1 MHHRQRITL
10 LSAEDA
16 DAIVLRERSSV
27 LLLGSTGRGPSKR
40 HDTRVQSYSL
50 RPSTTVYGH
59 EGDDYADGS
68 VSTSSVTERSGAGSA
83 APNRTRLSVS
93 PDLCSAFEDLFET
106 DWEGYIWKQGHVVR
120 SWRYRYAVLSGTT
133 FSYYVSKDVAKV
145 DTEKFRGR
153 VTVTGATRDPNRSN
167 GVLITTTINKVFAM
181 YTRSSIECEIWVK
194 MLLQAV
200 QNTHGSKPGQSF
212 SGMSNGRDSDIPS
225 GRTSQWNPSVS
236 ATLPSSTTGSLSSQ
250 TVRSSGDWKARNLAT
265 VKQYYAMWTT
275 QLLDQTGVDDSAA
288 NLISLFP
295 ICSPEMIVAV
305 TYPCEFLPST
315 KFFGRE
321 GLVDVVLGFSRFVL
335 FKRFSVSRYM
345 TTKQPNV
352 LHVLAA
358 GTIWNKSLQREFT
371 FTTRDE
377 IQLSPGGRVL
387 GLQMQIEVDIAAFQ
401 MSDAERKAAKAERA
415 FQASTSKR
423 VLSLSIQ
430 HFHVNRVL
438 GKGTFGTVVLAERKN
453 TGEVFAV
460 KILEKSSMSNYD
472 KLRTKTEMR
481 ILRDV
486 HHPFIAPLRFSF
498 QSQSRVFLGM
508 DYYPGGSLYTHMNR
522 FSSNKEHRVKIP
534 LDLDRVKFYT
544 AQIVLSL
551 SHLHACDIV
560 YRDLKPDNIMLDVDG
575 NVALVDFGLSKTNVN
590 QMSGART
597 MAGSPAYTAP
607 ELLKPKRSRDY
618 GKAVDWWCLGILLYE
633 MLLAKRPFHH
643 LNVSVLYKLIEKE
656 SVKFPSKCSLSPD
669 ARSLILGLLEKDPH
683 KRLGASQT
691 SDILTHPFF
700 KDIRWDIVLRKKITP
715 PWVPAPLS
723 MDEER
728 MKSPDI
734 NFDKY
739 LASKTASTGNIF
751 SILFPW
757 KTPRNRNRRARSEM
771 DHDSF
776 GKFSYV
782 SDTTNSFLVDEDEM
796 LDAAFTGRR
805 SVQLHSL
812 AGEA

>member
-1 MHHRQRITL
+1 MQRQRITL
-10 LSAEDA
+10 FSAEDA
-16 DAIVLRERSSV
+16 DAMAVRERGSMR
-27 LLLGSTGRGPSKR
+27 LGSSRGPGRFDKR
-40 HDTRVQSYSL
+40 AQSYSL
-50 RPSTTVYGH
+50 RPSTTVYGQ
-59 EGDDYADGS
+59 ENEDYFDGS
-68 VSTSSVTERSGAGSA
+68 ASYSSVTERSGTGSF

-93 PDLCSAFEDLFET
+93 PDLSSAFEDIFET

-133 FSYYVSKDVAKV
+133 FSYYVSKDVAKL

-153 VTVTGATRDPNRSN
+153 VTVTGASRDPNRSN
-167 GVLITTTINKVFAM
+167 GVLITTTINKIFAM
-181 YTRSSIECEIWVK
+181 YTRSSIECEIWIK
-194 MLLQAV
+194 MLQQTV
-200 QNTHGSKPGQSF
+200 QNGSNHKPGQSF
-212 SGMSNGRDSDIPS
+212 SGASNGRDSDLQS
-225 GRTSQWNPSVS
+225 GRASQWNPAASGNLPFS
-236 ATLPSSTTGSLSSQ
+236 ASSILSQ

-265 VKQYYAMWTT
+265 VKQFYSMWTT
-275 QLLDQTGVDDSAA
+275 QFLEQTGVDDSAA

-295 ICSPEMIVAV
+295 ICSPEMIVSV
-305 TYPCEFLPST
+305 SYPCEFLPST
-315 KFFGRE
+315 KFYGRE

-335 FKRFSVSRYM
+335 FKRFAVSRYM

-352 LHVLAA
+352 LQVLAA
-358 GTIWNKSLQREFT
+358 GTIWNKSLKREFT

-387 GLQMQIEVDIAAFQ
+387 SLQMQIEVDIAAFQ

-453 TGEVFAV
+453 TGEIFAV
-460 KILEKSSMSNYD
+460 KILEKNSMSNYD

-522 FSSNKEHRVKIP
+522 FSNNKEHRVKIP
-534 LDLDRVKFYT
+534 LDLDRVKFYA
-544 AQIVLSL
+544 AQIVLAL

-656 SVKFPSKCSLSPD
+656 PVKFPSKCGIHPD
-669 ARSLILGLLEKDPH
+669 ARSLILGLLEKDPN
-683 KRLGASQT
+683 KRLGARQT

-700 KDIRWDIVLRKKITP
+700 SEVRWNMVLRKKITP
-715 PWVPAPLS
+715 PWVPAPMS
-723 MDEER
+723 MEEER

-739 LASKTASTGNIF
+739 LASKTASTGNFF
-751 SILFPW
+751 SIIFPW
-757 KTPRNRNRRARSEM
+757 KHTHTRHRRARSEM
-771 DHDSF
+771 DYDSF

-782 SDTTNSFLVDEDEM
+782 SDTSNSFLVDEDDM

-805 SVQLHSL
+805 SIQVHTL

>member
-1 MHHRQRITL
+1 MQRHRVTL
-10 LSAEDA
+10 FSSEDA
-16 DAIVLRERSSV
+16 NAMAQRERTRTMLRSN
-27 LLLGSTGRGPSKR
+27 LGPGRYEKR
-40 HDTRVQSYSL
+40 AQSYSL
-50 RPSTTVYGH
+50 RPSTTVYGK
-59 EGDDYADGS
+59 EGDDFFDGS
-68 VSTSSVTERSGAGSA
+68 ASCSSATERSGTSSIQ
-83 APNRTRLSVS
+83 PNRTRLSIS
-93 PDLCSAFEDLFET
+93 PDFSSAFDDIYET

-133 FSYYVSKDVAKV
+133 FSYYVSKEVAKMG
-145 DTEKFRGR
+145 TEKYRGR
-153 VTVTGATRDPNRSN
+153 VTVTGASRDPNRSN
-167 GVLITTTINKVFAM
+167 GVLITTTINKIFAM
-181 YTRSSIECEIWVK
+181 YTRSSIECDIWVK

-200 QNTHGSKPGQSF
+200 QNSRNQKPSQSF
-212 SGMSNGRDSDIPS
+212 SGASNGRDSDPS
-225 GRTSQWNPSVS
+225 GGRVSAWNPSAS
-236 ATLPSSTTGSLSSQ
+236 GNLPFSSGSMSQ
-250 TVRSSGDWKARNLAT
+250 TVRSSGDWKARNLAI
-265 VKQYYAMWTT
+265 VKQFYSMWLT
-275 QLLDQTGVDDSAA
+275 QFLDQTGVDDSAA
-288 NLISLFP
+288 NLIALFP
-295 ICSPEMIVAV
+295 ICSPEMTMSVS
-305 TYPCEFLPST
+305 YPCEFLPST
-315 KFFGRE
+315 KFYGRE

-335 FKRFSVSRYM
+335 FKKFTVSRYM

-352 LHVLAA
+352 LQVLAV
-358 GTIWNKSLQREFT
+358 GTIWNKSLKREFS

-387 GLQMQIEVDIAAFQ
+387 SIQMQIEVDISAFQ
-401 MSDAERKAAKAERA
+401 MSDAEKKAAKAERA

-453 TGEVFAV
+453 TGEIFAV

-508 DYYPGGSLYTHMNR
+508 EYYSGGSLYTHMNR
-522 FSSNKEHRVKIP
+522 FSNNKEHRVKIP
-534 LDLDRVKFYT
+534 LDLDRVKFYA
-544 AQIVLSL
+544 AQIVLAL

-560 YRDLKPDNIMLDVDG
+560 YRDLKPDNIMIDAEG
-575 NVALVDFGLSKTNVN
+575 NIALVDFGLSKTNVN

-656 SVKFPSKCSLSPD
+656 PVKFSSKCGLNSD
-669 ARSLILGLLEKDPH
+669 ARSLILGLLEKDPN
-683 KRLGASQT
+683 KRLGARQT

-700 KDIRWDIVLRKKITP
+700 KDIRWNLALRKKVTP
-715 PWVPAPLS
+715 PWVPHPLS
-723 MDEER
+723 MEDER
-728 MKSPDI
+728 VKCPDI

-739 LASKTASTGNIF
+739 LASKTASSGNIF
-751 SILFPW
+751 NIIFPW
-757 KTPRNRNRRARSEM
+757 KHPHTRHRRARSEM
-771 DHDSF
+771 DYDSF

-782 SDTTNSFLVDEDEM
+782 SDTSNSFLVDEDEM

-805 SVQLHSL
+805 SVQMRTLE
-812 AGEA
+812 GEA

>member
-1 MHHRQRITL
+1 MQRQRVTL
-10 LSAEDA
+10 FSSEDA
-16 DAIVLRERSSV
+16 NAMALRERSRTM
-27 LLLGSTGRGPSKR
+27 LGLSHGLGRYEK
-40 HDTRVQSYSL
+40 RVQSYSM
-50 RPSTTVYGH
+50 RPSTTVYGQD
-59 EGDDYADGS
+59 GDDLFDGS
-68 VSTSSVTERSGAGSA
+68 ASCSSVTERSGVSSFQ
-83 APNRTRLSVS
+83 PNRTRLSVS
-93 PDLCSAFEDLFET
+93 PDLSNAFDDIFET

-120 SWRYRYAVLSGTT
+120 SWRYRYAVLSGTI
-133 FSYYVSKDVAKV
+133 FSYYVSKDVAKM

-153 VTVTGATRDPNRSN
+153 VTVTGASRDPNRSN
-167 GVLITTTINKVFAM
+167 GVLITTTINKIFAM
-181 YTRSSIECEIWVK
+181 YTRSSIECDIWVK

-200 QNTHGSKPGQSF
+200 QNNRNQKPSQSF
-212 SGMSNGRDSDIPS
+212 SGASNGRDSDPPG
-225 GRTSQWNPSVS
+225 GRMSSWNPAASGNTFFSSSSV
-236 ATLPSSTTGSLSSQ
+236 SQ

-265 VKQYYAMWTT
+265 VKQFYSMWLT
-275 QLLDQTGVDDSAA
+275 QFLDQTGVDDSAT

-295 ICSPEMIVAV
+295 ICSPEMTVSV
-305 TYPCEFLPST
+305 SYPCEFLPSS
-315 KFFGRE
+315 KFYGRE
-321 GLVDVVLGFSRFVL
+321 GLVEVVLGFSRFVL
-335 FKRFSVSRYM
+335 FKKFTVARYM

-352 LHVLAA
+352 LQVLAA
-358 GTIWNKSLQREFT
+358 GTIWNKFLKREFS

-387 GLQMQIEVDIAAFQ
+387 SIQMQIEVDISAFQ

-438 GKGTFGTVVLAERKN
+438 GKGTFGTVVLTERKN
-453 TGEVFAV
+453 TGEIFAV

-508 DYYPGGSLYTHMNR
+508 DYYSGGSLYTHMNR
-522 FSSNKEHRVKIP
+522 FSNNKEHRVKIP
-534 LDLDRVKFYT
+534 LDLDRVKFYA
-544 AQIVLSL
+544 AQIVLAL

-560 YRDLKPDNIMLDVDG
+560 YRDLKPDNIMIDVEG
-575 NVALVDFGLSKTNVN
+575 NIALVDFGLSKTNVN

-656 SVKFPSKCSLSPD
+656 PVKFPSKCGLHSD
-669 ARSLILGLLEKDPH
+669 ARSLILGLLEKDPN
-683 KRLGASQT
+683 KRLGAHQT

-700 KDIRWDIVLRKKITP
+700 KDVRWNLALRKKITP
-715 PWVPAPLS
+715 PWVPPPMS
-723 MDEER
+723 MDHER

-734 NFDKY
+734 NFDKF
-739 LASKTASTGNIF
+739 LASKTTSTGNIF
-751 SILFPW
+751 NIIFPW
-757 KTPRNRNRRARSEM
+757 KHPHTRHRRARSEM
-771 DHDSF
+771 DYDSF

-782 SDTTNSFLVDEDEM
+782 SDTSNSFLVDEDEM
-796 LDAAFTGRR
+796 LDAAFTGRH
-805 SVQLHSL
+805 SVQMHSL

>member
-1 MHHRQRITL
+1 MQRQRITL
-10 LSAEDA
+10 FSAEDA
-16 DAIVLRERSSV
+16 EAMTIRERTSMMMMSS
-27 LLLGSTGRGPSKR
+27 GRGGNRFDKR
-40 HDTRVQSYSL
+40 ASSYSM
-50 RPSTTVYGH
+50 RPSQTVYGGR
-59 EGDDYADGS
+59 ESDDFFDGS
-68 VSTSSVTERSGAGSA
+68 ASYSSVTERSGTGSV
-83 APNRTRLSVS
+83 APNARTRLSVS
-93 PDLCSAFEDLFET
+93 PDLSNAFEDIYET

-120 SWRYRYAVLSGTT
+120 SWRYRYAILSGTS
-133 FSYYVSKDVAKV
+133 FSYYVSKDVAMV
-145 DTEKFRGR
+145 DTEKYRGR
-153 VTVTGATRDPNRSN
+153 VTVTGAARDENRSN

-181 YTRSSIECEIWVK
+181 YTRSSIECEIWIK
-194 MLLQAV
+194 MIQQAV
-200 QNTHGSKPGQSF
+200 QNASNQKPGVSF
-212 SGMSNGRDSDIPS
+212 SGTSCGRDSDLHS
-225 GRTSQWNPSVS
+225 ARTSAFNPSAS
-236 ATLPSSTTGSLSSQ
+236 APAPFSTSSLLAQ
-250 TVRSSGDWKARNLAT
+250 TVRSSGDWKTRNLST
-265 VKQYYAMWTT
+265 VKQFYSMWTT
-275 QLLDQTGVDDSAA
+275 QFLEQSGVDDSAA

-295 ICSPEMIVAV
+295 ICSSEMTVSV
-305 TYPCEFLPST
+305 SYPCEFLPSST
-315 KFFGRE
+315 FFGRE

-335 FKRFSVSRYM
+335 FKRFAVSRYM

-352 LHVLAA
+352 LQVLAA

-387 GLQMQIEVDIAAFQ
+387 NLQMQIEVDLAAFQ
-401 MSDAERKAAKAERA
+401 MSDADRKAAKAERA

-453 TGEVFAV
+453 TGEIFAV

-508 DYYPGGSLYTHMNR
+508 EYYPGGSLYTHMNR
-522 FSSNKEHRVKIP
+522 FSNNKEHRVKIP
-534 LDLDRVKFYT
+534 LDLARVKFYA
-544 AQIVLSL
+544 AQIVLAL

-560 YRDLKPDNIMLDVDG
+560 YRDLKPDNIMIDDEG
-575 NVALVDFGLSKTNVN
+575 NIALVDFGLSKTNVN

-643 LNVSVLYKLIEKE
+643 LNVSVLYKLIEKDP
-656 SVKFPSKCSLSPD
+656 VKFPSKCGIHPD
-669 ARSLILGLLEKDPH
+669 ARSLILGLLEKDPN
-683 KRLGASQT
+683 KRLGARQT
-691 SDILTHPFF
+691 SDVLTHPFF
-700 KDIRWDIVLRKKITP
+700 KDIRWNMVLRKKISP
-715 PWVPAPLS
+715 PWVPAPMS
-723 MDEER
+723 MEEER
-728 MKSPDI
+728 SKSPDI

-739 LASKTASTGNIF
+739 LASKTASTGSIF
-751 SILFPW
+751 GIIFPW
-757 KTPRNRNRRARSEM
+757 KSPHSRHRRRSEL
-771 DHDSF
+771 DYDSF

-805 SVQLHSL
+805 SIQMHTL

>member
-1 MHHRQRITL
+1 MHRQRITL
-10 LSAEDA
+10 FSAA
-16 DAIVLRERSSV
+16 DANAMALRERSSV
-27 LLLGSTGRGPSKR
+27 MLGSSRGPNR
-40 HDTRVQSYSL
+40 YDNRAQSYSL

-59 EGDDYADGS
+59 EGEDFFDGS
-68 VSTSSVTERSGAGSA
+68 VSCSSVTERSGTGSG

-93 PDLCSAFEDLFET
+93 PDLTCAFEDIFET

-133 FSYYVSKDVAKV
+133 FSYYVSKDMAKT

-153 VTVTGATRDPNRSN
+153 VTVTGASRDPNRSN
-167 GVLITTTINKVFAM
+167 GVLITTTINKIFAM

-194 MLLQAV
+194 MLQQTV
-200 QNTHGSKPGQSF
+200 QNASGQKPGQSF
-212 SGMSNGRDSDIPS
+212 SGASNGRDSDPQS
-225 GRTSQWNPSVS
+225 GRVSQWNPGAST
-236 ATLPSSTTGSLSSQ
+236 TLPFSAGNSLSQ

-265 VKQYYAMWTT
+265 IKQFYSMWTT
-275 QLLDQTGVDDSAA
+275 QFLEQTGVDDSAA

-295 ICSPEMIVAV
+295 ICSPDMIVSV
-305 TYPCEFLPST
+305 SYPCEFLPST
-315 KFFGRE
+315 KFYGRE
-321 GLVDVVLGFSRFVL
+321 GLVGVVLGFSRFVL
-335 FKRFSVSRYM
+335 FKRFAVSRYM

-352 LHVLAA
+352 LQVLAA
-358 GTIWNKSLQREFT
+358 GTIWNKSLKREFT

-401 MSDAERKAAKAERA
+401 MTDAERKAAKAERA

-453 TGEVFAV
+453 TGEIFAV

-472 KLRTKTEMR
+472 KVRTKTEMR

-522 FSSNKEHRVKIP
+522 FSNNKEHRVKIL
-534 LDLDRVKFYT
+534 LDLDRVKFYA
-544 AQIVLSL
+544 AQIVLAL

-560 YRDLKPDNIMLDVDG
+560 YRDLKPDNIMLDADG

-656 SVKFPSKCSLSPD
+656 PVKFPSKCGINPE
-669 ARSLILGLLEKDPH
+669 ARSLILGLLEKDPN
-683 KRLGASQT
+683 KRLGAHQT

-700 KDIRWDIVLRKKITP
+700 KDVRWSMVLRKKITP
-715 PWVPAPLS
+715 PWVPAPMS
-723 MDEER
+723 KAEER

-751 SILFPW
+751 SIIFPW
-757 KTPRNRNRRARSEM
+757 KTPRNRSRRARSEM

-805 SVQLHSL
+805 SVQLHTL

>member
-1 MHHRQRITL
+1 MQRQRITL
-10 LSAEDA
+10 FSAEDA
-16 DAIVLRERSSV
+16 DAMALRERSSTV
-27 LLLGSTGRGPSKR
+27 LGSSRGPGRFDKR
-40 HDTRVQSYSL
+40 AQSYSM
-50 RPSTTVYGH
+50 RPSMTVYGH
-59 EGDDYADGS
+59 EGEDYFDGS
-68 VSTSSVTERSGAGSA
+68 ASYSSVTERSGTGSF

-93 PDLCSAFEDLFET
+93 PDLSSAFEDIFET

-133 FSYYVSKDVAKV
+133 FSYYVSKDVAKM

-153 VTVTGATRDPNRSN
+153 VTVTGASRDPNRSN
-167 GVLITTTINKVFAM
+167 GVLITTTINKIFAM

-194 MLLQAV
+194 MLQQAV
-200 QNTHGSKPGQSF
+200 QNASNQKPGQSF
-212 SGMSNGRDSDIPS
+212 SGASNGRDSDLQS
-225 GRTSQWNPSVS
+225 GRASQWNPAASGNLPFS
-236 ATLPSSTTGSLSSQ
+236 ASSILSQ

-265 VKQYYAMWTT
+265 IKQFYSMWTT
-275 QLLDQTGVDDSAA
+275 QFLEQTGVDDSAA

-295 ICSPEMIVAV
+295 ICSPEMIVSV
-305 TYPCEFLPST
+305 SYPCEFLPST
-315 KFFGRE
+315 KFYGRE

-335 FKRFSVSRYM
+335 FKRFAVSRYM

-352 LHVLAA
+352 LQVLAA
-358 GTIWNKSLQREFT
+358 GTIWNKSLKREFT

-387 GLQMQIEVDIAAFQ
+387 SLQMQIEVDIAAFQ

-453 TGEVFAV
+453 TGEIFAV

-481 ILRDV
+481 ILRD
-486 HHPFIAPLRFSF
+486 
-498 QSQSRVFLGM
+498 
-508 DYYPGGSLYTHMNR
+508 
-522 FSSNKEHRVKIP
+522 
-534 LDLDRVKFYT
+534 
-544 AQIVLSL
+544 
-551 SHLHACDIV
+551 
-560 YRDLKPDNIMLDVDG
+560 
-575 NVALVDFGLSKTNVN
+575 
-590 QMSGART
+590 
-597 MAGSPAYTAP
+597 
-607 ELLKPKRSRDY
+607 
-618 GKAVDWWCLGILLYE
+618 
-633 MLLAKRPFHH
+633 RPFHH

-656 SVKFPSKCSLSPD
+656 PVKFPSKCGIHPD
-669 ARSLILGLLEKDPH
+669 ARSLILGLLEKDPN
-683 KRLGASQT
+683 KRLGARQT

-700 KDIRWDIVLRKKITP
+700 QDIRWNLVLRKKISP
-715 PWVPAPLS
+715 PWVPAP
-723 MDEER
+723 MTMEEER

-751 SILFPW
+751 SIIFPW
-757 KTPRNRNRRARSEM
+757 KHPRTRHRRARSEM
-771 DHDSF
+771 DYDSF

-782 SDTTNSFLVDEDEM
+782 SDTSNSFLVDEDEM

-805 SVQLHSL
+805 SIQVHTL

>member
-1 MHHRQRITL
+1 MHRQRITL
-10 LSAEDA
+10 FSAADA
-16 DAIVLRERSSV
+16 DAMALRERSS
-27 LLLGSTGRGPSKR
+27 LLMLGSSRGPSSR
-40 HDTRVQSYSL
+40 LDQRAQSYSSM
-50 RPSTTVYGH
+50 RPSTTVYGQ
-59 EGDDYADGS
+59 EGDDYFDGS
-68 VSTSSVTERSGAGSA
+68 ASCSSMTERSGTGSS
-83 APNRTRLSVS
+83 APPHHSRLSVS
-93 PDLCSAFEDLFET
+93 PDLTSAFDDAFET

-120 SWRYRYAVLSGTT
+120 TWRYRYAVLSGTT
-133 FSYYVSKDVAKV
+133 FSYYVSKDAAKT

-153 VTVTGATRDPNRSN
+153 VTVTGASRDPNRPH
-167 GVLITTTINKVFAM
+167 GVLIATTTHRVFAM
-181 YTRSSIECEIWVK
+181 YTRSRIECEVWVK
-194 MLLQAV
+194 MLQQAV
-200 QNTHGSKPGQSF
+200 QNAQRSKGAESF
-212 SGMSNGRDSDIPS
+212 SSPSLGRDSDVHS
-225 GRTSQWNPSVS
+225 GRPSHGNAASS
-236 ATLPSSTTGSLSSQ
+236 ATHPFSASLLSQ
-250 TVRSSGDWKARNLAT
+250 TVRSSCDWKARNLAT
-265 VKQYYAMWTT
+265 VKQFYAMWTL
-275 QLLDQTGVDDSAA
+275 QFLEQTGENDSAA

-295 ICSPEMIVAV
+295 ICSPEMIVSV
-305 TYPCEFLPST
+305 SYPCEFLPST
-315 KFFGRE
+315 KFYGRE
-321 GLVDVVLGFSRFVL
+321 GLLDVVLGFSRFVL
-335 FKRFSVSRYM
+335 FKRFVVSRYM

-352 LHVLAA
+352 VQVLAA
-358 GTIWNKSLQREFT
+358 GTIWNKALRREFT

-387 GLQMQIEVDIAAFQ
+387 RLEMQIEVDIAAFQ
-401 MSDAERKAAKAERA
+401 MSDAERKAAKVERA

-453 TGEVFAV
+453 TGEIFAV

-522 FSSNKEHRVKIP
+522 FSNNKEHRVKIP
-534 LDLDRVKFYT
+534 LDLDRVKFYA
-544 AQIVLSL
+544 AQIVLAL

-560 YRDLKPDNIMLDVDG
+560 YRDLKPDNIMLDMDG

-590 QMSGART
+590 QLSGART

-656 SVKFPSKCSLSPD
+656 PVKFPSKCGLSAD
-669 ARSLILGLLEKDPH
+669 ARSLILGLLEKNPT
-683 KRLGASQT
+683 KRLGARQT
-691 SDILTHPFF
+691 SDILLHPFF
-700 KDIRWDIVLRKKITP
+700 HGMAWNMVLRKKVTP
-715 PWVPAPLS
+715 PWVPAPVS
-723 MDEER
+723 VEDER
-728 MKSPDI
+728 MKSPEI

-739 LASKTASTGNIF
+739 LASKTVSSGNFF
-751 SILFPW
+751 SIIFPW
-757 KTPRNRNRRARSEM
+757 KTPRTRHRRARTEI

-805 SVQLHSL
+805 SVQLHTL

>member
-1 MHHRQRITL
+1 MQRQRITL
-10 LSAEDA
+10 FSAEDA
-16 DAIVLRERSSV
+16 DAMALRERSSTV
-27 LLLGSTGRGPSKR
+27 LGSSRGPGRFDKR
-40 HDTRVQSYSL
+40 AQSYSM
-50 RPSTTVYGH
+50 RPSMTVYGH
-59 EGDDYADGS
+59 EGEDYFDGS
-68 VSTSSVTERSGAGSA
+68 ASYSSVTERSGTGSF

-93 PDLCSAFEDLFET
+93 PDLSSAFEDIFET

-133 FSYYVSKDVAKV
+133 FSYYVSKDVAKM

-153 VTVTGATRDPNRSN
+153 VTVTGASRDPNRSN
-167 GVLITTTINKVFAM
+167 GVLITTTINKIFAM

-194 MLLQAV
+194 MLQQAV
-200 QNTHGSKPGQSF
+200 QNASNQKPGQSF
-212 SGMSNGRDSDIPS
+212 SGASNGRDSDLQS
-225 GRTSQWNPSVS
+225 GRASQWNPAASGNLPFS
-236 ATLPSSTTGSLSSQ
+236 ASSILSQ

-265 VKQYYAMWTT
+265 IKQFYSMWTT
-275 QLLDQTGVDDSAA
+275 QFLEQTGVDDSAA

-295 ICSPEMIVAV
+295 ICSPEMIVSV
-305 TYPCEFLPST
+305 SYPCEFLPST
-315 KFFGRE
+315 KFYGRE

-335 FKRFSVSRYM
+335 FKRFAVSRYM

-352 LHVLAA
+352 LQVLAA
-358 GTIWNKSLQREFT
+358 GTIWNKSLKREFT

-387 GLQMQIEVDIAAFQ
+387 SLQMQIEVDIAAFQ

-438 GKGTFGTVVLAERKN
+438 GKGTFGTI
-453 TGEVFAV
+453 FAV

-508 DYYPGGSLYTHMNR
+508 EYYPGGSLYTHMNR
-522 FSSNKEHRVKIP
+522 FSNNKEHRVKIP
-534 LDLDRVKFYT
+534 LDLDRVKFYA
-544 AQIVLSL
+544 AQIVLAL

-560 YRDLKPDNIMLDVDG
+560 YRDLKPDNIMIDVDG
-575 NVALVDFGLSKTNVN
+575 NIALVDFDVGCSHDGRI
-590 QMSGART
+590 SGVHC
-597 MAGSPAYTAP
+597 P

-656 SVKFPSKCSLSPD
+656 PVKFPSKCGIHPD
-669 ARSLILGLLEKDPH
+669 ARSLILGLLEKDPN
-683 KRLGASQT
+683 KRLGARQT
-691 SDILTHPFF
+691 SDILKHPFF
-700 KDIRWDIVLRKKITP
+700 QDIRWNLVLRKKISP
-715 PWVPAPLS
+715 PWVPAP
-723 MDEER
+723 MTMEEER

-751 SILFPW
+751 SIIFPW
-757 KTPRNRNRRARSEM
+757 KHPRTRHRRARSEM
-771 DHDSF
+771 DYDSF

-782 SDTTNSFLVDEDEM
+782 SDTSNSFLVDEDEM

-805 SVQLHSL
+805 SIQVHTL